1 MRDDGIS
8 SVTMSVPGGESVTL
22 TGDEFH
28 RRAQQIIDRGGRA
41 VDEETGEVAD
51 GDICVFRARLK
62 GTGGVKP
69 DKDGFVSIDVT
80 FTLFGGREQ
89 VETLVRPIHGLMA
102 RTKLSDVL
110 QVEVTP
116 AIQQGRLL

>member
-1 MRDDGIS
+1 MKGDGIS
-8 SVTMSVPGGESVTL
+8 SVTMSVPGGESVTM
-22 TGDEFH
+22 TGDEFK
-28 RRAQQIIDRGGRA
+28 RRTQQIIDRGGRA

-51 GDICVFRARLK
+51 GDTCVFRARLK
-62 GTGGVKP
+62 GTGGIKP

-80 FTLFGGREQ
+80 FTLFGGRDQ

-102 RTKLSDVL
+102 RTESSDVL

-116 AIQQGRLL
+116 AERQRRLL